1 VPVRTGTIPAM
12 QRRAAH
18 RKSSRWPIVLAVTA
32 SLIVVGGGATGV
44 VWVARSDH
52 PVAASDAPKQQVL
65 PFDLVGTN
73 PPSTA
78 KVVPSAT
85 TITVSLSA
93 PIGPGSPMPSLS
105 PAVAGAWSL
114 VSPSEV
120 EFVPSTPLV
129 PGATET
135 LVVPG
140 GSSGMVS
147 AQGVH
152 LAGSVSVPF
161 SVEPGSVLR
170 LQQLLAELGYLPLS
184 FQPTAPVTSLT
195 QEADVQQGT
204 FGWRWPDQPSSLT
217 SLWTAGEM
225 NVITKGAIMDFE
237 DQHGMKTD
245 GVAGPQVW
253 TDLLADAASGHADAN
268 PWNYVYVSET
278 NPESVTVYSDGAV
291 KYHTLANTGI
301 PAAPTAQGTF
311 TVFARYVSTTMSGT
325 NPDGS
330 HYSDP
335 GVPWVSYFNGGD
347 ALHGFDRPGYGWPQ
361 SLGCVEMNPSNA
373 AVVYPLT
380 PIGTL
385 VTVGD

>member
-1 VPVRTGTIPAM
+1 
-12 QRRAAH
+12 
-18 RKSSRWPIVLAVTA
+18 VTA
-32 SLIVVGGGATGV
+32 ALVVVGGGATGV
-44 VWVARSDH
+44 VWVARSKA
-52 PVAASDAPKQQVL
+52 PVAAPSAHQHQAL
-65 PFDLVGTN
+65 PFDLVATN

-85 TITVSLSA
+85 TITVRFSS
-93 PIGPGSPMPSLS
+93 PIGPGSAMPSLS
-105 PAVAGAWSL
+105 PAVAGSWSL
-114 VSPSEV
+114 ISPSEV
-120 EFVPSTPLV
+120 EFVPAAPLV
-129 PGATET
+129 PGASET

-147 AQGVH
+147 SAGVR
-152 LAGSVSVPF
+152 LAKTVEVPF
-161 SVEPGSVLR
+161 SVLPGSVLR

-184 FQPTAPVTSLT
+184 FTPTTPMTSLT

-204 FGWRWPDQPSSLT
+204 FAWRWPDQPNALT
-217 SLWTAGEM
+217 SLWSAGET

-237 DQHGMKTD
+237 DQHGLTTD

-253 TDLLADAASGHADAN
+253 TDLLADAESGHGDAN
-268 PWNYVYVSET
+268 PWNYVYVSESQ
-278 NPESVTVYSDGAV
+278 PESVTVYSDGTV

-301 PAAPTAQGTF
+301 SAAPTVQGTF
-311 TVFARYVSTTMSGT
+311 TVYARYVSTTMSGT
-325 NPDGS
+325 NPDGTP
-330 HYSDP
+330 YSDP

-361 SLGCVEMNPSNA
+361 SLGCVEMDPANA

-385 VTVGD
+385 VTVGN